1 MSKFQL
7 TVPTR
12 SFYTSSLPISKDDV
26 NASDP
31 FYFQRKSIERNQQFR
46 PAIYGDSE
54 GTLNVNTDR
63 MKHRPSDIIDHMT
76 RPKPLSTM
84 NIN

>member
-7 TVPTR
+7 TTPTR
-12 SFYTSSLPISKDDV
+12 DFYTSSLPISKSDV
-26 NASDP
+26 NAGDP
-31 FYFQRKSIERNQQFR
+31 FWFQRKSVERNQQFR
-46 PAIYGDSE
+46 LAIYGDSE

-63 MKHRPSDIIDHMT
+63 MKHRPTDIIDHMT
-76 RPKPLSTM
+76 RAKPMSTM